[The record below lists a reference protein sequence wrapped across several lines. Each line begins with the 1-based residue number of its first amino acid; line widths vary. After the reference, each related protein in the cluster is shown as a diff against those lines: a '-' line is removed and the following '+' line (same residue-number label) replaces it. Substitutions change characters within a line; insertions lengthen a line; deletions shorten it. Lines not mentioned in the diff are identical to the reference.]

1 MNLEGSH
8 SSMERQHQRKGKIIL
23 LGIATGRR
31 AKDREWLGLG
41 RRNYRQKY
49 PSPSSKKVASTALAS
64 WERAAATVKAK
75 RIIGI
80 LL

>member
-23 LGIATGRR
+23 LCIATGRR
-31 AKDREWLGLG
+31 AKDSEWLG